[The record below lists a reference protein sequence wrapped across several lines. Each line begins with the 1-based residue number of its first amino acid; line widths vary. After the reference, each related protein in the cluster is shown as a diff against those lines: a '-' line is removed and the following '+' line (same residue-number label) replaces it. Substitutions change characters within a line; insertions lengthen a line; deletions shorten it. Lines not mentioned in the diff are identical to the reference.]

1 MGFKTKIRRSLKAR
15 GVRVPWVL
23 MRDSDRRVRMLAKRL
38 QPGDVFLDL
47 GAHVGEVSVECARRG
62 AEVYA
67 FEAHPGIFETLR
79 ERTRAYPNIHIFNE
93 AVSHEDGEVTLYFRP
108 PQRPGHYQ
116 GSTLA
121 EGKADLDYQ
130 QSVKVPALR
139 LSTILD
145 RIGKPVRLVKM
156 DVEGVEYRVLQTL
169 IDEGRTAELAEVH
182 VECHA
187 AKVEGLPAQK
197 AKVLEALAA
206 AGLSDRYHFDWH

>member
-1 MGFKTKIRRSLKAR
+1 MGIRTRLRRSLKAR
-15 GVRVPWVL
+15 GIRVPWFL
-23 MRDSDRRVRMLAKRL
+23 MRDNDRRVRMLAERL

-79 ERTRAYPNIHIFNE
+79 ERTRPYPNIHIFNE
-93 AVSHEDGEVTLYFRP
+93 AVSHEDGEVTLYVRA

-121 EGKADLDYQ
+121 EGKVDLDYQ

-139 LSTILD
+139 LSAILD

-169 IDEGRTAELAEVH
+169 IDEGRAGELAEVH

-197 AKVLEALAA
+197 ARVLAALAA

>member
-1 MGFKTKIRRSLKAR
+1 MGFKTKLRRRLKDRGIRL
-15 GVRVPWVL
+15 PWFL
-23 MRDSDRRVRMLAKRL
+23 MRDNDRRVRQLAKKL
-38 QPGDVFLDL
+38 QPGDVFVDL
-47 GAHVGEVSVECARRG
+47 GAHVGEVSIECARRG

-67 FEAHPGIFETLR
+67 FEAHPGIFQTLR
-79 ERTRAYPNIHIFNE
+79 ERTTKYPNIHVFNE
-93 AVSHEDGEVTLYFRP
+93 AVCDEDGEVTLYFRP
-108 PQRPGHYQ
+108 PKRPGHYQ

-139 LSTILD
+139 LSAILD

-156 DVEGVEYRVLQTL
+156 DVEGVEYRVLQKL
-169 IDEGRTAELAEVH
+169 IDEGRAGELAEVH

-187 AKVEGLPAQK
+187 DKVEGLPAQK
-197 AKVLEALAA
+197 ARVLAALEA